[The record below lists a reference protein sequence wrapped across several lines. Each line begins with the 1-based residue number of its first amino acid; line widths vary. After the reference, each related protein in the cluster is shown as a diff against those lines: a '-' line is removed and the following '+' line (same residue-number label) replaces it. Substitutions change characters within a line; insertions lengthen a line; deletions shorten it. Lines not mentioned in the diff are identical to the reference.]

1 MTIEIQNL
9 DRAIH
14 QEAERKLQL
23 LGDCAVAETYQHDQ
37 FSERAFQV
45 TVPLPIFKSW
55 WLAYRKS
62 GVEGLKPTDWQEMD
76 DADAELVATRFSLI
90 AAIVRDGVIKR
101 SEIAE
106 LALAR
111 GCSYRTM
118 ERWVARY
125 QAGGLMGL
133 APHHNPMKTKRVESP
148 PRDLGTL
155 DEATLQSVYERR
167 DQLGDLAEKTHVSN
181 AEIEARANEVN
192 VSPRT
197 LRSYWSNYQRFGL
210 AGLAPRQRSD
220 NGTRHMIS
228 ERMTEV
234 IKGIRLTKKDAPLRM
249 VFELACQKARD
260 LGETEPSLWQVR
272 SICEQIPK
280 GVRHL
285 ADERES
291 QYVGAARI
299 TYPLKFH
306 AVTYL
311 VDNTL
316 VDVLVRDLRH
326 KNLRAPSGEV
336 RPWQTQVFEATSRT
350 PVATVFGYDRPNSYT
365 VATALRNA
373 FIEYGSPDAIWI
385 DRGKEFTS
393 NHVEQLTRSLG
404 IGLKIL
410 PPRSP
415 QVKGRVE
422 RFFGTLNTRLWSTLP
437 GYVNSS
443 VKDRNPSVK
452 AELTMDQLVQQYNM
466 FIEMYLHEVHSQLNM
481 TPAAYWA
488 ENCYTEP
495 VDHRVLD
502 VLLHEPLSRKVT
514 KQGVNFNGSHYW
526 HVDLATIVGEHVLIR
541 ADTRYGRPDEIE
553 VFYDGSWLCTAF
565 TSTSKRG
572 QQVTRRDVGGAQ
584 RAQRNAIRER
594 IDDAAKLIE
603 DVDNE
608 ILILNTPPNPAT
620 ISPPK
625 KEKVAEPN
633 SPNKRPQRS
642 GFLQRMANANTKLD
656 ELECENETAP

>member
-1 MTIEIQNL
+1 
-9 DRAIH
+9 
-14 QEAERKLQL
+14 
-23 LGDCAVAETYQHDQ
+23 
-37 FSERAFQV
+37 
-45 TVPLPIFKSW
+45 
-55 WLAYRKS
+55 
-62 GVEGLKPTDWQEMD
+62 
-76 DADAELVATRFSLI
+76 
-90 AAIVRDGVIKR
+90 
-101 SEIAE
+101 
-106 LALAR
+106 
-111 GCSYRTM
+111 
-118 ERWVARY
+118 
-125 QAGGLMGL
+125 
-133 APHHNPMKTKRVESP
+133 MKAKRVESP

-155 DEATLQSVYERR
+155 DEATLQIVYERR

-197 LRSYWSNYQRFGL
+197 LRSYWSIYQRFGL

-220 NGTRHMIS
+220 KGEHHVIS
-228 ERMTEV
+228 ERMTEIV
-234 IKGIRLTKKDAPLRM
+234 KAIRLTKKDAT
-249 VFELACQKARD
+249 VANVCNIACQKARE
-260 LGETEPSLWQVR
+260 LGEPEPSLWQVR
-272 SICEQIPK
+272 RICEQIPK

-291 QYVGAARI
+291 QYKSAGRI
-299 TYPLKFH
+299 TYPLQFSL
-306 AVTYL
+306 VTYL
-311 VDNTL
+311 VDNTQ
-316 VDVLVRDLRH
+316 VDVLVKDLRG
-326 KNLRAPSGEV
+326 KSLRAPSGEV
-336 RPWQTQVFEATSRT
+336 RPWLTLVLEAKSRI
-350 PVATVFGYDRPNSYT
+350 PVAVVFGYDRPNRHT

-373 FIEYGSPDAIWI
+373 LIEYGSPDAIWI

-393 NHVEQLTRSLG
+393 NHVEQLTKSLG
-404 IGLKIL
+404 IELKIL

-437 GYVNSS
+437 GYVSSS

-452 AELTMDQLVQQYNM
+452 AVLTMDHLVQQYDM
-466 FIEMYLHEVHSQLNM
+466 FVEKYLHEIHSQLNM

-502 VLLHEPLSRKVT
+502 VLLHEPVRRKVT
-514 KQGVNFNGSHYW
+514 KQGINFNGVHYW
-526 HVDLATIVGEHVLIR
+526 HVDLATIVGEYVLIR

-572 QQVTRRDVGGAQ
+572 QQVTRQDVGGAQ

-642 GFLQRMANANTKLD
+642 GFLQRMANANTKSD